1 MRFQWKLPQLEK
13 VQGFFKQ
20 YKYVL
25 LVAAAGL
32 LLLLWPAGEDRQ
44 QPAAEETGL
53 AGEQENFSVEALEE
67 RLAAALS
74 RIEGAGE
81 VSVVL
86 TVETGMERVLAA
98 DRSQEQS
105 EGELSTR
112 EETVILSTDQGE
124 EAVLV
129 TQRYPTFQGALVVC
143 PGGGDPSVRL
153 VLTQAVAALTGL
165 GSDRIT
171 VCEGS

>member
-1 MRFQWKLPQLEK
+1 MRFQWKLPQMEK

-20 YKYVL
+20 YRYVL
-25 LVAAAGL
+25 LVAAAGA
-32 LLLLWPAGEDRQ
+32 LLLLWPAGEEGR

-53 AGEQENFSVEALEE
+53 AGAEEDFDLEALEE

-86 TVETGMERVLAA
+86 TVDSGMERVLAT
-98 DRSQEQS
+98 DRTQEQAD
-105 EGELSTR
+105 GELSIQ
-112 EETVILSTDQGE
+112 EETVILSTDAGE

-129 TQRYPTFQGALVVC
+129 KQRYPTFQGALVVC
-143 PGGGDPSVRL
+143 PGGDDAAVRL
-153 VLTQAVAALTGL
+153 VLTQAVSALTGL
-165 GSDRIT
+165 GTDRIT
-171 VCEGS
+171 VCKGS